1 FTENKRLFLKNFYL
15 KAKRSTMKP
24 GAEGPAAYVLPA
36 DDPRTELQAELL
48 QVLQKQ
54 AVEISRAKS
63 PFTVALPVKKP
74 KESGKEKKEKEKDEK
89 PEPPAPTTKDFPAG
103 SYIIRMDQPYSRIAD
118 ALLDHQYWS
127 PDDPQKTPYDD
138 TGWTF
143 GELFNVQVTRV
154 TDPKVL
160 SVAMERI
167 SEIKPRGGVKGDG
180 AVFAINNSAEP
191 ALAALRY
198 KLRDASLEAVE
209 EGFEAG
215 STKFQPGT
223 FLIRNVSRSALEQA
237 ASSLGLHAVA
247 LATAPR
253 VKPHAVKAARIAYVH
268 TWLFTQTEGW
278 WRMAFDN
285 LGVPYDYM
293 STQALA
299 KIDDLNAKYDVIVF
313 PPVGFAASTTLMVN

>member
-89 PEPPAPTTKDFPAG
+89 PEPPAPTSRDFPAG

-118 ALLDHQYWS
+118 ALLDYQYWS

-143 GELFNVQVTRV
+143 GELFHVQVTRV

-160 SVAMERI
+160 DVPMERVA
-167 SEIKPRGGVKGDG
+167 EVRAPGGVKGDG
-180 AVFAINNSAEP
+180 TIFAINNTAEP
-191 ALAALRY
+191 
-198 KLRDASLEAVE
+198 
-209 EGFEAG
+209 
-215 STKFQPGT
+215 T
-223 FLIRNVSRSALEQA
+223 
-237 ASSLGLHAVA
+237 
-247 LATAPR
+247 LATLRFAL
-253 VKPHAVKAARIAYVH
+253 HNASIDAA
-268 TWLFTQTEGW
+268 
-278 WRMAFDN
+278 
-285 LGVPYDYM
+285 
-293 STQALA
+293 
-299 KIDDLNAKYDVIVF
+299 
-313 PPVGFAASTTLMVN
+313 